1 LLFFYSPFNWPDGPK
16 QDASDKQMAE
26 AKKNIKI
33 SGLAHRLVSD
43 NLLSPEIAERAFA
56 QALSQRTL
64 FVTYL
69 VEHNI
74 LDSRKIAYAASQEF
88 GVPLLDIDVL
98 DLEQAPINLVE
109 EKLIRT
115 HHAIPLFRRGNRL
128 FLGVSDPT
136 NISGLDEIKF
146 HTGLTTE
153 AIVVEEEKL
162 TTFIESALDAQET
175 SMEDLMDADLDNL
188 DISSGDE
195 EQQAEGDLD
204 IDDAPVVRFVNKV
217 LLDAI
222 KIGASDIHFEPYEK
236 SFRVRF
242 RQDGMLHEIASP
254 PVNIAPRLTARLKV
268 MSKMNIAE
276 RRVPQDGR
284 IKMMLSKNRS
294 IDFRVNTC
302 PTLYGE
308 KVVLRILDP
317 TSAQIGIEALG
328 FEPEQQALFEQAIS
342 KPYGMILVTGPTGS
356 GKTVTL
362 YTGMNMLN
370 QPDINLSTVEDPVE
384 IQVRGINQVNTNVKT
399 GLTFAVALR
408 AFLRQDPD
416 IIMVGEIRDLETAE
430 IAIKAAQTGHLVLST
445 LHTNDAPQTLS
456 RLANMG
462 IPPYN
467 IASSVLLILAQRLA
481 RKLCEHCKV
490 PDDLSKEA
498 LLSEGFDKD
507 RISKLKIYKPS
518 ESGCDRCTHGYKGR
532 VGIFEVMPISE
543 DMGRIIMANG
553 TSIQLAEQAKD
564 EGVQNLRMSGLNKV
578 SAGMTSLEE
587 INRVT
592 KD

>member
-1 LLFFYSPFNWPDGPK
+1 MAKTK
-16 QDASDKQMAE
+16 Q
-26 AKKNIKI
+26 NITI
-33 SGLAHRLVSD
+33 SGLARRLIND
-43 NLLSPEIAERAFA
+43 NLLTAEVAE
-56 QALSQRTL
+56 QAYSQAISQHTL

-74 LDSRKIAYAASQEF
+74 LDSQQIAYAASQEF
-88 GVPLLDIDVL
+88 GVPLVDINVI
-98 DLEQAPINLVE
+98 DLEQAPISLVE

-115 HHAIPLFRRGNRL
+115 HHALPLFRRGNRL

-136 NISGLDEIKF
+136 NIAGLDEIKF

-162 TTFIESALDAQET
+162 SRYIESAMDAAET
-175 SMEDLMDADLDNL
+175 TMDDLMDADLDNL
-188 DISSGDE
+188 DINMDDSDSSS
-195 EQQAEGDLD
+195 EGDMD
-204 IDDAPVVRFVNKV
+204 IDDAPVVRFVNKI

-222 KIGASDIHFEPYEK
+222 KQGASDIHFEPYEK

-242 RQDGMLHEIASP
+242 RQDGMLNEVASP
-254 PVNIAPRLTARLKV
+254 PINISPRLIARLKV
-268 MSKMNIAE
+268 MSRMNIAE

-317 TSAQIGIEALG
+317 TSAQIGIESLG
-328 FEPEQQALFEQAIS
+328 FEPEQQKLFESALG

-362 YTGMNMLN
+362 YTGLN
-370 QPDINLSTVEDPVE
+370 ILNTSSVNISTVEDPVE
-384 IQVRGINQVNTNVKT
+384 IQVPGINQVNTNVKT
-399 GLTFAVALR
+399 GLTFAEALR

-416 IIMVGEIRDLETAE
+416 IVMVGEIRDLETAE
-430 IAIKAAQTGHLVLST
+430 IAVKAAQTGHLVLST

-467 IASSVLLILAQRLA
+467 IASSVLVIIAQRLA

-490 PDDLSKEA
+490 PDELSKEA
-498 LLSEGFDKD
+498 LLSEGFDKQTV
-507 RISKLKIYKPS
+507 SKLKIFKAS
-518 ESGCDRCTHGYKGR
+518 DEGCERCTLGYKGR

-543 DMGRIIMANG
+543 EMGRIIMANG
-553 TSIQLAEQAKD
+553 TSIQLSEQADK
-564 EGVQNLRMSGLNKV
+564 EGVQNLRTSGLNKV
-578 SAGMTSLEE
+578 KAGVTSLEE

>member
-1 LLFFYSPFNWPDGPK
+1 
-16 QDASDKQMAE
+16 MAE
-26 AKKNIKI
+26 TKRNTKI

-43 NLLSPEIAERAFA
+43 NLLSPEAAEQAYS
-56 QALSQRTL
+56 QALSQRVL

-74 LDSRKIAYAASQEF
+74 LDSRQIAYAASQEF
-88 GVPLLDIDVL
+88 GVPLLDIAVL

-136 NISGLDEIKF
+136 NVAGLDEIKF

-153 AIVVEEEKL
+153 AIVVEESKL
-162 TTFIESALDAQET
+162 TSFIESALDAQET

-188 DISSGDE
+188 DISAVDDE
-195 EQQAEGDLD
+195 QPAEGELD

-242 RQDGMLHEIASP
+242 RQDGILHEIASP
-254 PVNIAPRLTARLKV
+254 PVTIAPRLTARLKV
-268 MSKMNIAE
+268 MSRMNIAE

-284 IKMMLSKNRS
+284 IKMVLTKNRS

-328 FEPEQQALFEQAIS
+328 FEPEQQKIFETAIG

-370 QPDINLSTVEDPVE
+370 QPDVNLSTVEDPVE

-399 GLTFAVALR
+399 GLTFAEALR

-498 LLSEGFDKD
+498 LISEGFNKQK
-507 RISKLKIYKPS
+507 ISKLKIYKPS
-518 ESGCDRCTHGYKGR
+518 ESGCERCTHGYKGR

-543 DMGRIIMANG
+543 EMGRIIMANG
-553 TSIQLAEQAKD
+553 TSIQLAEQAKE

-578 SAGMTSLEE
+578 SAGITSLEE

>member
-1 LLFFYSPFNWPDGPK
+1 MA
-16 QDASDKQMAE
+16 DAKHNM
-26 AKKNIKI
+26 KI
-33 SGLAHRLVSD
+33 SGLAHRLIND
-43 NLLSPEIAERAFA
+43 KLLSAEAA
-56 QALSQRTL
+56 EHAYSQAIGQHTL

-74 LDSRKIAYAASQEF
+74 LDSKQIAYAASQEF
-88 GVPLLDIDVL
+88 GVPLIDINAIDLD
-98 DLEQAPINLVE
+98 QAPISLVE

-115 HHAIPLFRRGNRL
+115 HHALPLFRRGNRL

-136 NISGLDEIKF
+136 NIAGLDEIKF

-162 TTFIESALDAQET
+162 SRFIESAMDAAET
-175 SMEDLMDADLDNL
+175 TMEDLMDADLDNL
-188 DISSGDE
+188 DINVADSDTTS
-195 EQQAEGDLD
+195 EGDMD
-204 IDDAPVVRFVNKV
+204 IDDAPVVRFVNKI

-222 KIGASDIHFEPYEK
+222 KLGASDIHFEPYEK

-242 RQDGMLHEIASP
+242 RQDGMLNEVASP
-254 PVNIAPRLTARLKV
+254 PINISPRLIARLKV
-268 MSKMNIAE
+268 MSRMNIAE

-317 TSAQIGIEALG
+317 TSAQIGIESLG
-328 FEPEQQALFEQAIS
+328 FEPEQQKLFEGALG

-362 YTGMNMLN
+362 YTGLN
-370 QPDINLSTVEDPVE
+370 ILNTSSVNISTVEDPVE
-384 IQVRGINQVNTNVKT
+384 IQVPGINQVNTNVKT
-399 GLTFAVALR
+399 GLTFAEALR

-416 IIMVGEIRDLETAE
+416 IVMVGEIRDLETAE
-430 IAIKAAQTGHLVLST
+430 IAVKAAQTGHLVLST

-467 IASSVLLILAQRLA
+467 IASSVLVIIAQRLA

-490 PDDLSKEA
+490 PDELSKEA
-498 LLSEGFDKD
+498 LLSEGFNKQE
-507 RISKLKIYKPS
+507 ISKLKIYKAS
-518 ESGCDRCTHGYKGR
+518 DEGCERCTLGYKGR

-553 TSIQLAEQAKD
+553 TSIQLSEQADK
-564 EGVQNLRMSGLNKV
+564 EGVQNLRTSGLNKV
-578 SAGMTSLEE
+578 KAGITSLEE

>member
-1 LLFFYSPFNWPDGPK
+1 MAKAK
-16 QDASDKQMAE
+16 QD
-26 AKKNIKI
+26 IKI
-33 SGLAHRLVSD
+33 SGLAHRLISD
-43 NLLSPEIAERAFA
+43 KLLTAEVAERAYS

-74 LDSRKIAYAASQEF
+74 LDSKQIAYAASQEF
-88 GVPLLDIDVL
+88 GVPLFDINAI
-98 DLEQAPINLVE
+98 DLEQAPTTLVE

-136 NISGLDEIKF
+136 NVSGLDEIKF

-153 AIVVEEEKL
+153 AIVVEEDKL
-162 TTFIESALDAQET
+162 TNFIEAALDAAET
-175 SMEDLMDADLDNL
+175 SMEDMMDADLDNL
-188 DISSGDE
+188 DISMTDDE
-195 EQQAEGDLD
+195 APNEGEMD
-204 IDDAPVVRFVNKV
+204 IDDAPVVRFVNKM

-222 KIGASDIHFEPYEK
+222 KGGASDIHFEPYEK
-236 SFRVRF
+236 SFRVRL
-242 RQDGMLHEIASP
+242 RQDGMLNEVASP
-254 PVNIAPRLTARLKV
+254 PVNIAPRLIARLKV
-268 MSKMNIAE
+268 MSRMNIAE

-328 FEPEQQALFEQAIS
+328 FEPEQQRLFEKALG

-362 YTGMNMLN
+362 YTGLN
-370 QPDINLSTVEDPVE
+370 ILNNPDVNISTVEDPVE
-384 IQVRGINQVNTNVKT
+384 IQVTGINQVNTNVKT
-399 GLTFAVALR
+399 GLTFAAALR

-416 IIMVGEIRDLETAE
+416 IVMVGEIRDLETAE
-430 IAIKAAQTGHLVLST
+430 IAVKAAQTGHLVLST

-490 PDDLSKEA
+490 PDELSKEA
-498 LLSEGFDKD
+498 LLSEGFDKETV
-507 RISKLKIYKPS
+507 SKLKIFKAS
-518 ESGCDRCTHGYKGR
+518 EAGCERCTHGYKGR
-532 VGIFEVMPISE
+532 IGIFEIMPISE
-543 DMGRIIMANG
+543 EMGRIIMANG
-553 TSIQLAEQAKD
+553 TSIQLAEQANS
-564 EGVQNLRMSGLNKV
+564 EGVQNLRTSGLNKV
-578 SAGMTSLEE
+578 KSGMTSLEE

>member
-1 LLFFYSPFNWPDGPK
+1 MAGVK
-16 QDASDKQMAE
+16 Q
-26 AKKNIKI
+26 NIKI
-33 SGLAHRLVSD
+33 SGLANRLIHD
-43 NLLSPEIAERAFA
+43 KLLTQEVAERAYS

-74 LDSRKIAYAASQEF
+74 LDSKQIAYAASQEF
-88 GVPLLDIDVL
+88 GVPLFDINAIN
-98 DLEQAPINLVE
+98 LEHAPTTLVE

-136 NISGLDEIKF
+136 NVSGLDEIKF

-153 AIVVEEEKL
+153 AIVVEEDKL
-162 TTFIESALDAQET
+162 TNFIEAALDAAET
-175 SMEDLMDADLDNL
+175 SMEELMDADLDNL
-188 DISSGDE
+188 DISMTGDE
-195 EQQAEGDLD
+195 EPTEGEMD
-204 IDDAPVVRFVNKV
+204 IDDAPVVRFVNKM

-222 KIGASDIHFEPYEK
+222 KGGASDIHFEPYEK

-242 RQDGMLHEIASP
+242 RQDGMLNEVASP
-254 PVNIAPRLTARLKV
+254 PVNIAPRLIARLKV
-268 MSKMNIAE
+268 MSRMNIAE

-328 FEPEQQALFEQAIS
+328 FEPEQQALFEKALG

-362 YTGMNMLN
+362 YTGLN
-370 QPDINLSTVEDPVE
+370 ILNEPDVNISTVEDPVE
-384 IQVRGINQVNTNVKT
+384 IQVPGINQVNTNVKT
-399 GLTFAVALR
+399 GLTFAAALR

-416 IIMVGEIRDLETAE
+416 IVMVGEIRDLETAE
-430 IAIKAAQTGHLVLST
+430 IAVKAAQTGHLVLST

-490 PDDLSKEA
+490 PDELSKEA
-498 LLSEGFDKD
+498 LLSEGFDKETV
-507 RISKLKIYKPS
+507 SKLKIFKAS
-518 ESGCDRCTHGYKGR
+518 ETGCERCTHGYKGR
-532 VGIFEVMPISE
+532 IGIFEVMPISE
-543 DMGRIIMANG
+543 EMGRIIMANG
-553 TSIQLAEQAKD
+553 TSIQLAKQANS
-564 EGVQNLRMSGLNKV
+564 EGVQNLRTSGLNKV
-578 SAGMTSLEE
+578 KEGMTSLEE